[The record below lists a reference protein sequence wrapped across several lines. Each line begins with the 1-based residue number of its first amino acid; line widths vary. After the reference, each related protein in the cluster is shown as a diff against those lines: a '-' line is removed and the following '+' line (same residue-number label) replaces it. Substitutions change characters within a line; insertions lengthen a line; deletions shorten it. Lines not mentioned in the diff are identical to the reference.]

1 MAITTL
7 RFSISHLA
15 CPDVRVSPLRFSQR
29 SMVAVVQL
37 VEHLVV
43 VQDVAG
49 SSPVSHPDESRNLA
63 VPGFCFR
70 KEFPTLTGA

>member
-1 MAITTL
+1 MAIATL

-15 CPDVRVSPLRFSQR
+15 RPDVRVSPLRFSQR
-29 SMVAVVQL
+29 SMVAVDQL

-49 SSPVSHPDESRNLA
+49 SSPVSHP
-63 VPGFCFR
+63 V
-70 KEFPTLTGA
+70 

>member
-7 RFSISHLA
+7 SFSISHLV

-49 SSPVSHPDESRNLA
+49 SSPVSHP
-63 VPGFCFR
+63 V
-70 KEFPTLTGA
+70 

>member
-1 MAITTL
+1 MAIATL

-29 SMVAVVQL
+29 LMVAVVQL

-49 SSPVSHPDESRNLA
+49 SSPVSHPNAPALRRR
-63 VPGFCFR
+63 GFLLQYACVI
-70 KEFPTLTGA
+70 PN